1 MGDRS
6 KFSIVKCLAGIIAA
20 VSLLG
25 GCAYLDSHD
34 MLGLLWTR
42 SGDVDARFDE
52 SLAIH
57 RNAVYVL
64 DNQNNCVIAVPE
76 RQYSV
81 YICADSHINGP
92 NPNVERFVKDLT
104 ADGDAAFALHLGDII
119 DAHAKD
125 NFDDARKLF
134 GPAWDRMFFA
144 CGNHDIMFGQWDR
157 FKDSLGSAAY
167 SFEVVMPDGTRDFYL
182 CLDSSSG
189 TLGRRQT
196 EWAENRLKAA
206 KDCRHRIVFTHTHF
220 FHRDGSTGIAS
231 HFPLEETYALVRMF
245 EDNAV
250 DVVLSGH
257 DHYREDTIFHGVRFE
272 IFDALVSSQPTPYY
286 SIMTV
291 GDKAVTFEY
300 ISTK

>member
-1 MGDRS
+1 MAA
-6 KFSIVKCLAGIIAA
+6 LAMT
-20 VSLLG
+20 G

-34 MLGLLWTR
+34 VAGLLWTR
-42 SGDVDARFDE
+42 SGDVDKRFNE
-52 SLAIH
+52 SLNVH
-57 RNAVYVL
+57 RNGAYVL
-64 DNQNNCVIAVPE
+64 DNQNVCVISAPA
-76 RQYSV
+76 RSYRV
-81 YICADSHINGP
+81 YICADSHINGA
-92 NPNVERFVKDLT
+92 NSNVEHFANDLD
-104 ADGDAAFALHLGDII
+104 ADDDVPFALHLGDII

-144 CGNHDIMFGQWDR
+144 CGNHDIMFGQWGK
-157 FKDSLGSAAY
+157 FKDSVGSASY

-196 EWAENRLKAA
+196 EWAEARLKAA
-206 KDCRHRIVFTHTHF
+206 KDCRHRVVFTHTHF

-257 DHYREDTIFHGVRFE
+257 DHYREETLFHGIHFE
-272 IFDALVSSQPTPYY
+272 IFDAIVASQPTPFY

-291 GDKAVTFEY
+291 GDGAVSFEY
-300 ISTK
+300 VSTK